1 MFKKINFKKLF
12 FVGAL
17 TVCSLIGIKSVSAA
31 TGTLTFV
38 HSGYWWT
45 RTCFNSDFINQLIN
59 MNVSVVPIYDENN
72 KIHLRIAVQDKK
84 TNKSFIKV
92 MNKIIKCDNIKIG
105 G

>member
-17 TVCSLIGIKSVSAA
+17 AVCSLIGITNVSAA

-45 RTCFNSDFINQLIN
+45 RTRFNSDFINQLIN

-72 KIHLRIAVQDKK
+72 KIHLRIAIQDKK

-92 MNKIIKCDNIKIG
+92 MNKIIKCDNIKIRG
-105 G
+105 